1 MKVSEITIADVTE
14 YLRLDEEDPMI
25 TPILD
30 SAKGFI
36 RSYTGLTDEEMDEH
50 DEFFGVVMVLC
61 QDMYDNRVL
70 YVNPN
75 NLNRMVDTTLGMH
88 RKNLL

>member
-1 MKVSEITIADVTE
+1 MKKRFIFVGVFILLCLLGGCIPT
-14 YLRLDEEDPMI
+14 
-25 TPILD
+25 TP
-30 SAKGFI
+30 
-36 RSYTGLTDEEMDEH
+36 LTDEEMDEH